1 MHGHTPSSRV
11 QTPNQGAPRVQG
23 SKGPSSNLGTPGAHV
38 QSALTTM
45 TDLARSFLG
54 EVQGMRGKEG
64 EGQAAQ
70 EVEGMR
76 GKGGKGQ
83 AQRWSSRCGCAHMGV
98 GVVGVGVPAWVWE

>member
-1 MHGHTPSSRV
+1 M
-11 QTPNQGAPRVQG
+11 
-23 SKGPSSNLGTPGAHV
+23 

-76 GKGGKGQ
+76 GKGGEGQAVQEVEGMRGKGGKGQ